1 MAKVIR
7 KFGVMFFVIVILCL
21 LFAGALYTNISNKTS
36 FDANENL
43 VINSGDEKAVNYTP
57 DYTLDGTNEEMAAT
71 WSQAIQASIN
81 EKSVKT
87 VLLNN
92 DWIAPATGNHLFG
105 TGVGFWA
112 GSGSLTIHK
121 NANII
126 FDLNGHT
133 IDKQHTSKVAYG
145 SCFTVLNGGKL
156 TINDSSYSKETL
168 FQTYEDNKNKSATEL
183 MQVLRELPFG
193 RLTGGACNDTGGAI
207 YSQAGSELSFNGGMI
222 IDNIYA
228 PCGGAIYSDSKLIIN
243 GGLFMNN
250 YATKT
255 SASAGGIKCGTEVV
269 INNAI
274 FVGNHANSNGGA
286 IYSDNATLFSIDNCI
301 MSHNSADNFGGAIFI
316 SRGKLNRTI
325 TNTTFSHNESKSNGG
340 GVYIEQN
347 TIVDLTNCILDNN
360 KTSICGGGVYVV
372 GNVNLKSCTISENI
386 ASLSGGG
393 VFISIDSTSTISGC
407 EVIKNSCVDY
417 GGGIYCHNQSV
428 CTINDS
434 NIAENTANYG
444 GGMAFNNIVKLTNTS
459 VVNNIGLSSHAGVLL
474 GDSNARLIVSGATI
488 IKDNKLNGK
497 DSNINLVNGKKIE
510 IDGVLTKDSK
520 KAYISILLNE
530 DYNIF
535 EPFTLGYSYHGN
547 GNISPSTYFNCEN
560 ENKIAKMKK
569 EEVVFDFVNDSV
581 YDFIYLENN
590 ERKNYKDNEK
600 LHGYNDSDIE
610 KYILGNIAPNTSVK
624 EFIET
629 LGFDTSKIVL
639 KDNKGKDR
647 YKNNAPVDSATYDNK
662 YELAVGTGWRVE
674 YTNNGNT
681 ETIYLSVLGDVTGDG
696 RISAVDVT
704 YLRQVAND
712 KEAYDNLSV
721 EKKLASL
728 VLNVGLVTTADAEI
742 IRNIMD
748 NKLDIKLFF

>member
-7 KFGVMFFVIVILCL
+7 KFGIVFFVIVILCL
-21 LFAGALYTNISNKTS
+21 LFAGTLYTNISNKTS
-36 FDANENL
+36 FDANENA
-43 VINSGDEKAVNYTP
+43 VVDSGDEKAVNYTP
-57 DYTLDGTNEEMAAT
+57 DYTLDGTNEQMAAT

-92 DWIAPATGNHLFG
+92 NWIAPATGNHLFG

-228 PCGGAIYSDSKLIIN
+228 PCGGAIYSDSKVTIN

-274 FVGNHANSNGGA
+274 FVGNYANANGGA
-286 IYSDNATLFSIDNCI
+286 IYSADATLFSIDNCI
-301 MSHNSADNFGGAIFI
+301 MSHNSADNVGGAIFMA
-316 SRGKLNRTI
+316 RGTLNRTI
-325 TNTTFSHNESKSNGG
+325 TNTTISHNESKSN
-340 GVYIEQN
+340 
-347 TIVDLTNCILDNN
+347 
-360 KTSICGGGVYVV
+360 GGGVYVV

-444 GGMAFNNIVKLTNTS
+444 GGMAYNNIVKLTNTS
-459 VVNNIGLSSHAGVLL
+459 VVNNIGLSSHAGV
-474 GDSNARLIVSGATI
+474 
-488 IKDNKLNGK
+488 
-497 DSNINLVNGKKIE
+497 
-510 IDGVLTKDSK
+510 
-520 KAYISILLNE
+520 
-530 DYNIF
+530 
-535 EPFTLGYSYHGN
+535 
-547 GNISPSTYFNCEN
+547 
-560 ENKIAKMKK
+560 
-569 EEVVFDFVNDSV
+569 
-581 YDFIYLENN
+581 
-590 ERKNYKDNEK
+590 
-600 LHGYNDSDIE
+600 
-610 KYILGNIAPNTSVK
+610 
-624 EFIET
+624 
-629 LGFDTSKIVL
+629 
-639 KDNKGKDR
+639 
-647 YKNNAPVDSATYDNK
+647 
-662 YELAVGTGWRVE
+662 
-674 YTNNGNT
+674 
-681 ETIYLSVLGDVTGDG
+681 
-696 RISAVDVT
+696 
-704 YLRQVAND
+704 
-712 KEAYDNLSV
+712 
-721 EKKLASL
+721 
-728 VLNVGLVTTADAEI
+728 
-742 IRNIMD
+742 
-748 NKLDIKLFF
+748 